1 MDENIKKLNQ
11 SFRYVGK
18 NFSFRI
24 KVENKNDLCFHY
36 PCQFKL
42 LTLARKYY
50 D

>member
-24 KVENKNDLCFHY
+24 KVENKNVFITHANSS
-36 PCQFKL
+36 F
-42 LTLARKYY
+42 
-50 D
+50 